1 MPNDCKFSKPVNSS
15 LNSTNDILRE
25 RRESPQKPGDGTM
38 TFMVWSIAGTV
49 LAACSGNS
57 PIFSGGTDLAG
68 GGGGGSNTPVPGNTQ
83 GGPADN
89 GTFQDGPVRGAR
101 FFIDENNSGEYDG
114 GDIFLG
120 ETNAV
125 GNVDFGEYSI
135 DVNDVV
141 FVDATGAI
149 DIATGE
155 TLSGV
160 FRSLP
165 YDGSGEVFV
174 SPLTDLLADADAG
187 LARQTMLNEI
197 FGDGVITVADILNR
211 DYYNPF
217 DDGLKAQLISQAAIA
232 LTEIEAHGGSS
243 DRAQTLEQ
251 LFATYRTGGL
261 VDGEVPLAEV
271 VLASVGTDPSINLKD
286 EVDER
291 LGKAAERGDA
301 PVVVDPNG
309 GEPIR
314 IMEDEEVKVA
324 DLLSSYS
331 TSEVEGS
338 AQEHLFGFEDPLGG
352 DNLEGVFI
360 QAESVDSEGN
370 PTFAYVRFRQDD
382 DTVVRLANAPAE
394 QRGVPSDAP
403 EGFDEKTIDGQQLY
417 YVSAENIDRLILEP
431 GAGVEGDFGIRYYV
445 YDGSLITE
453 GDGTLDIAVDSTN
466 DAPTAI
472 MASSTTGDT
481 ADDTAGDA
489 LTGDTTGDTALFA
502 VLEDSMPEESAEPV
516 LVTAFATADPDEID
530 THTYSIPVDAMDH
543 FMLDGNKL
551 FFLPDSVNDM
561 DMPMDGFVVDVTSTD
576 SEGEQVSQSFTF
588 QGISA
593 PSLVAGADL
602 DVVSGSDAEA
612 SGQITQ
618 LTSDRIHLFGSG
630 SGDDYFVSSSD
641 TTNDQD
647 PAGTVLTGTY
657 GNMYLRT
664 DGSWDYRLTSQAYTL
679 AGRTGQDTF
688 QVRYQF
694 GGEASGP
701 AFDINIE
708 VEGPS
713 ALTLSAPTGN
723 PEPTLHHASG
733 RSHTAGGT
741 FQGMLDGQHVVPE
754 HVVPESDLTYGIGLT
769 EEAALASLEG
779 GRSQQRF
786 DDGAGR
792 FTISDTGSDTGTWSY
807 TLFDSALIE
816 EKANNIDAFYAGS
829 ELVVQK
835 IWVAA
840 RTSNGEVGA
849 VEVDVHIKGLDVIE
863 GSGGRPGTGDARSV
877 LRSDDDGDVK
887 LLLGIGFE
895 EYGGPGRPAERST
908 SEGRDTITATGD
920 AGDVN
925 LIFANT
931 HSDTIN
937 LDEHTTDIVYHR
949 IQTGINS
956 RGDWRNVDGADTIN
970 GFRRGQDKIVLVDL
984 DGQDVSGGPVSRS
997 GFYFVDDTERNYVNF
1012 YALLDRD
1019 VDNEGNFVDTITGF
1033 QIRFETAHDSSYPGY
1048 GDIRVF
1054 YHEDDRILDDGSS
1067 GFDNQYFG
1075 SHLGDVLRLPGNQA
1089 YRSIR
1094 DFSKWENYFG
1104 DGGFEL
1110 VEDGLLPSAI
1120 QAEIDRHWNPRMGQ
1134 YIVESTHEGR
1144 LEHDVV
1150 TDGALI
1156 YGIGSDSA
1164 AAIASL
1170 EGGSQQRFDDGAGI
1184 LTISDTGTYSYALH
1198 TRTTIETRADSQ
1210 DAFRAGHEVVVQT
1223 LWVAVRAQ
1231 DGTTVDTVQVD
1242 VPVTGLNVVEGPG
1255 GSQLNVVNEDREQSG
1270 AELLL
1275 GTGYGEIRPGS
1286 VAGDAYRG
1294 RDEINADG
1302 PVGDVNLIFANTHAD
1317 AINLH
1322 RDTTDIIYHRIQ
1334 TGSHDLGN
1342 PNVESTDRHGWRNVD
1357 GGDTINGF
1365 RRGQDRIVF
1374 VDIDG
1379 LLPEEEQGAAEFDF
1393 NADVR
1398 NRYVD
1403 FYALVEW
1410 TGTHEEIIG
1419 FQIHFKTDN
1428 GDDLFPGHGD
1438 IKFFY
1443 DSDQHI
1449 AVNTQAR
1456 ESEFFGDDVGE
1467 VRSFSG
1473 AEVSDVNNFTP
1484 GDEYREIHDYSLW
1497 GRYFGLAGQFGN
1509 NPNGFEFVD
1518 TGLLPAGIAA
1528 EVARHIDP
1536 DTEQYAAGEGAATF
1550 TLTGPM
1556 GIPRPAH
1563 YHFSGKSYGGAFQG
1577 RLNNDVVAAG
1587 DLKYAMGL
1595 TEEAALASLEE
1606 GNYQQQFVD
1615 NDGAGRF
1622 TISDTGTWSY
1632 TLLDVA
1638 PVEEKAHNLDAFR
1651 AGNELVVQTIWVAA
1665 LSPDG
1670 GVDAVEV
1677 DVPIKGLTVVGATGG
1692 RAGTPP
1698 HGEGGARSTLISD
1711 VDSDV
1716 KLLLGTGF
1724 LPGQEYRG
1732 ALYGGGDTITANGDA
1747 GDVNL
1752 IFANTNE
1759 DTINLDEDTT
1769 DIIYHRIQT
1778 GIPGGGRQWRNVDGA
1793 DTINGFR
1800 RGQDKIVFIDLDG
1813 KDVAGG
1819 ESNNSKFYFL
1829 TDIGH
1834 VYLDLH
1840 ALVDRTRNDQGEFV
1854 EMITGFQISFSTDP
1868 GFARYPGYGDI
1879 RVFYHED
1886 DQILAHGHAFHAEY
1900 FGLYVDDV
1908 ASFSGG
1914 QEFRSIYD
1922 TSKWENYFGDGGLEL
1937 VEDGLLPSA
1946 IQAEIDRHI
1955 DSTGQYVEGNVEDG
1969 PVAID
1974 LI

>member
-25 RRESPQKPGDGTM
+25 RREAPQKPGDGTM

-57 PIFSGGTDLAG
+57 PLFGGGTDLAG
-68 GGGGGSNTPVPGNTQ
+68 GGGGSSTPAGGNSQ
-83 GGPADN
+83 GGPAN
-89 GTFQDGPVRGAR
+89 TGTLQDGPVRGGR
-101 FFIDENNSGEYDG
+101 FFIDQNENGEYDG

-125 GNVDFGEYSI
+125 GDVDFGEYSI
-135 DVNDVV
+135 NIGDVV
-141 FVDATGAI
+141 SADATGAI
-149 DIATGE
+149 DLATGE

-165 YDGSGEVFV
+165 YDGSGEVFI

-232 LTEIEAHGGSS
+232 LTEIEAHGGSG
-243 DRAQTLEQ
+243 DRDQTLEE

-286 EVDER
+286 EVDGR

-382 DTVVRLANAPAE
+382 DTVVRLANAPAD

-403 EGFDEKTIDGQQLY
+403 EGFDEKMIDGQQLY

-701 AFDINIE
+701 VFDINIE
-708 VEGPS
+708 VEGPT
-713 ALTLSAPTGN
+713 ALILSAPTGN
-723 PEPTLHHASG
+723 PQPTPYHTSGLSHAN
-733 RSHTAGGT
+733 GGT
-741 FQGMLDGQHVVPE
+741 FQAMLDGG

-769 EEAALASLEG
+769 EEAALARLEG
-779 GRSQQRF
+779 GGVSHQRF
-786 DDGAGR
+786 NDGEGR
-792 FTISDTGSDTGTWSY
+792 FTISDTGTWSY
-807 TLFDSALIE
+807 NLFDPALIE
-816 EKANNIDAFYAGS
+816 EKANNIDAFRTGD

-835 IWVAA
+835 VWVAA
-840 RTSNGEVGA
+840 RTPNGEVGA
-849 VEVDVHIKGLDVIE
+849 VEVDVPIKGLTVEE
-863 GSGGRPGTGDARSV
+863 GSGGVAGNPRMYGEGGARST
-877 LRSDDDGDVK
+877 LRSDADSDVK
-887 LLLGIGFE
+887 LLLGTGFE
-895 EYGGPGRPAERST
+895 EGITFRGRITA
-908 SEGRDTITATGD
+908 GRDTITANGD

-931 HSDTIN
+931 NYDTIN
-937 LDEHTTDIVYHR
+937 LDRDTTDIVYHR
-949 IQTGINS
+949 IQTGPGLDPVPGTPRSAWKNI
-956 RGDWRNVDGADTIN
+956 DGGDTIN
-970 GFRRGQDKIVLVDL
+970 GFRRGQDKIV
-984 DGQDVSGGPVSRS
+984 
-997 GFYFVDDTERNYVNF
+997 FVDVDELLPANQQGAAGFSFSTHVRDTYIDFSALIDRTRDSVNDPWIETIIGF
-1012 YALLDRD
+1012 EIDFRTDDDDRT
-1019 VDNEGNFVDTITGF
+1019 N
-1033 QIRFETAHDSSYPGY
+1033 PGY
-1048 GDIRVF
+1048 GNIKVY
-1054 YHEDDRILDDGSS
+1054 YHEDDRIVTGSS
-1067 GFDNQYFG
+1067 EVHNRYYGN
-1075 SHLGDVLRLPGNQA
+1075 HLGDFSNPGAAGRGDRHIGEN
-1089 YRSIR
+1089 
-1094 DFSKWENYFG
+1094 SKWQNYFG
-1104 DGGFEL
+1104 PNGYEVIDS
-1110 VEDGLLPSAI
+1110 GLLPPAI
-1120 QAEIDRHWNPRMGQ
+1120 QVEIDKHIDQTGQ
-1134 YIVESTHEGR
+1134 FAVESTHEGR
-1144 LEHDVV
+1144 LEHDVA
-1150 TDGALI
+1150 TDGDLF
-1156 YGIGSDSA
+1156 YGMGLTEQDARTRLDGS
-1164 AAIASL
+1164 ASH
-1170 EGGSQQRFDDGAGI
+1170 ERFNDGAGI
-1184 LTISDTGTYSYALH
+1184 LTISDTGTYSYTLH
-1198 TRTTIETRADSQ
+1198 TRDTIETNADSP

-1231 DGTTVDTVQVD
+1231 DGTVDAVQVD

-1255 GSQLNVVNEDREQSG
+1255 GSQLNVVNEDRDQSG

-1379 LLPEEEQGAAEFDF
+1379 LLPEDEQGAAEFDF
-1393 NADVR
+1393 NANVR

-1428 GDDLFPGHGD
+1428 GDGLFPGHGD

-1497 GRYFGLAGQFGN
+1497 GRYFGLAGQFGT
-1509 NPNGFEFVD
+1509 NPNGFEFVH
-1518 TGLLPAGIAA
+1518 TGLLPAGVAA
-1528 EVARHIDP
+1528 EVAKHIDP

-1550 TLTGPM
+1550 ILTAPM

-1563 YHFSGKSYGGAFQG
+1563 YHFSGRSSGGAFQG

-1587 DLKYAMGL
+1587 DLTYGIGS
-1595 TEEAALASLEE
+1595 TEEAALARLE
-1606 GNYQQQFVD
+1606 GGGASHQRF
-1615 NDGAGRF
+1615 NDGVGRF

-1651 AGNELVVQTIWVAA
+1651 AGNELVVQTVWVAA

-1670 GVDAVEV
+1670 EVDTVEV
-1677 DVPIKGLTVVGATGG
+1677 DVPIRGLTVVEGSGG
-1692 RAGTPP
+1692 RAGTNQ
-1698 HGEGGARSTLISD
+1698 HGEGGARSTLVSD
-1711 VDSDV
+1711 GDSDI

-1724 LPGQEYRG
+1724 DPDLALRG
-1732 ALYGGGDTITANGDA
+1732 SILAGEDTITANGDA

-1752 IFANTNE
+1752 IFANRNA

-1769 DIIYHRIQT
+1769 DIIYHTIST
-1778 GIPGGGRQWRNVDGA
+1778 GILGERIGWRNVDGA

-1800 RGQDKIVFIDLDG
+1800 RGQDKIVFVDLDG
-1813 KDVAGG
+1813 EHVAGG
-1819 ESNNSKFYFL
+1819 EIHPSGFYFHRA
-1829 TDIGH
+1829 IGDR
-1834 VYLDLH
+1834 YLDFD
-1840 ALVDRTRNDQGEFV
+1840 ALVERTRNDQGEQV
-1854 EMITGFQISFSTDP
+1854 EMITGFQIRFSTDP
-1868 GFARYPGYGDI
+1868 GFITYPGYGAI
-1879 RVFYHED
+1879 RVYYHED

-1900 FGLYVDDV
+1900 FGLHVGDV
-1908 ASFSGG
+1908 ERSRDG
-1914 QEFRSIYD
+1914 QEYRFIYD

-1937 VEDGLLPSA
+1937 VENGLLPPA
-1946 IQAEIDRHI
+1946 IQSEVDRHI
-1955 DSTGQYVEGNVEDG
+1955 DSTGQYVEDNVEDG

>member
-1 MPNDCKFSKPVNSS
+1 MPNDYKFSKPVNSS

-57 PIFSGGTDLAG
+57 PIFSGGTDLA
-68 GGGGGSNTPVPGNTQ
+68 GGGGSNTPVPGNTQ

-135 DVNDVV
+135 NIGDVV
-141 FVDATGAI
+141 SADATGAI

-403 EGFDEKTIDGQQLY
+403 EGFDEKMIDGQQLY

-445 YDGSLITE
+445 YDGSLVTE

-701 AFDINIE
+701 VFDINIE
-708 VEGPS
+708 VEGPT
-713 ALTLSAPTGN
+713 ALILSAPTGN
-723 PEPTLHHASG
+723 PQPTPYHTSGLSHAN
-733 RSHTAGGT
+733 GGT
-741 FQGMLDGQHVVPE
+741 FQGMLDGG

-769 EEAALASLEG
+769 EEAALARLEG
-779 GRSQQRF
+779 GGVSHQRF
-786 DDGAGR
+786 NDGEGR
-792 FTISDTGSDTGTWSY
+792 FTISDTGTWSY
-807 TLFDSALIE
+807 TLFDPALIE
-816 EKANNIDAFYAGS
+816 EKANNIDAFRTGD

-835 IWVAA
+835 VWVAA
-840 RTSNGEVGA
+840 RTPNGEVGA
-849 VEVDVHIKGLDVIE
+849 VEVDVPIKGLTVEE
-863 GSGGRPGTGDARSV
+863 GSGGVAGNPRMYGEGGARST
-877 LRSDDDGDVK
+877 LRSDADSDVK
-887 LLLGIGFE
+887 LLLGTGFE
-895 EYGGPGRPAERST
+895 EGITFRGRITA
-908 SEGRDTITATGD
+908 GRDTITANGD

-931 HSDTIN
+931 NYDTIN
-937 LDEHTTDIVYHR
+937 LDRDTTDIVYHR
-949 IQTGINS
+949 IQTGPGLDPVPGTPRSAWKNI
-956 RGDWRNVDGADTIN
+956 DGGDTIN
-970 GFRRGQDKIVLVDL
+970 GFRRGQDKIVFVDL
-984 DGQDVSGGPVSRS
+984 DGEHVAGGETHPS
-997 GFYFVDDTERNYVNF
+997 GFSFSTHVRDTYIDFSALIDRTRDSVNDPWIETIIGFEIDFRTDDD
-1012 YALLDRD
+1012 DRT
-1019 VDNEGNFVDTITGF
+1019 N
-1033 QIRFETAHDSSYPGY
+1033 PGY
-1048 GDIRVF
+1048 GNIKVY
-1054 YHEDDRILDDGSS
+1054 YHEDDRIVTGSS
-1067 GFDNQYFG
+1067 EVHNQYYG
-1075 SHLGDVLRLPGNQA
+1075 NHLGDFSNPGAAGRGDRHIGDN
-1089 YRSIR
+1089 
-1094 DFSKWENYFG
+1094 SKWQNYFG
-1104 DGGFEL
+1104 PNGYEVIDS
-1110 VEDGLLPSAI
+1110 GLLPPAI
-1120 QAEIDRHWNPRMGQ
+1120 QAEIDKHIDQTGQ
-1134 YIVESTHEGR
+1134 FVVESTQEGR
-1144 LEHDVV
+1144 LEHDVA
-1150 TDGALI
+1150 TDGDLF
-1156 YGIGSDSA
+1156 YGIGLTEQDA
-1164 AAIASL
+1164 RTRLDGTASH
-1170 EGGSQQRFDDGAGI
+1170 ERFNDGAGI
-1184 LTISDTGTYSYALH
+1184 LTISDTGTYSYTLH
-1198 TRTTIETRADSQ
+1198 TRDTIETNADSP

-1231 DGTTVDTVQVD
+1231 DGTVDAVQVD

-1255 GSQLNVVNEDREQSG
+1255 GRQINVVNEDRDQSG

-1379 LLPEEEQGAAEFDF
+1379 LLPEDEQGAAEFDF
-1393 NADVR
+1393 NANVR

-1403 FYALVEW
+1403 FYALVEG
-1410 TGTHEEIIG
+1410 TGTDEEIIG

-1449 AVNTQAR
+1449 AINTQAR
-1456 ESEFFGDDVGE
+1456 QSEFFGDDVGD
-1467 VRSFSG
+1467 VRSFS
-1473 AEVSDVNNFTP
+1473 S

-1497 GRYFGLAGQFGN
+1497 GRYFGLAGQFGT
-1509 NPNGFEFVD
+1509 NPNGFEFVN
-1518 TGLLPAGIAA
+1518 TGLLPAGVAA

-1577 RLNNDVVAAG
+1577 RLNNDVVVAG
-1587 DLKYAMGL
+1587 DLTYGIGS
-1595 TEEAALASLEE
+1595 TEEAALARLEE
-1606 GNYQQQFVD
+1606 GGGSHQQF

-1651 AGNELVVQTIWVAA
+1651 AGHELVVQTIWVAA

-1670 GVDAVEV
+1670 EVGVVEV
-1677 DVPIKGLTVVGATGG
+1677 DVPIKGLTVVEGSGG
-1692 RAGTPP
+1692 RAGNNQY
-1698 HGEGGARSTLISD
+1698 GEGGARSTLTSD
-1711 VDSDV
+1711 ADSDV

-1724 LPGQEYRG
+1724 EEGNPAITFRG
-1732 ALYGGGDTITANGDA
+1732 PITAGRDTITANGDA

-1752 IFANTNE
+1752 IFANTNY
-1759 DTINLDEDTT
+1759 DTINLDRDTT
-1769 DIIYHRIQT
+1769 DIVYHRIQT
-1778 GIPGGGRQWRNVDGA
+1778 GPGPDPVPGTPRSAWKNIDGG

-1800 RGQDKIVFIDLDG
+1800 RGQDKIVFVDVDALLPANQQGAAGFSFSTHIRDTYIDF
-1813 KDVAGG
+1813 
-1819 ESNNSKFYFL
+1819 S
-1829 TDIGH
+1829 
-1834 VYLDLH
+1834 
-1840 ALVDRTRNDQGEFV
+1840 ALIDRTRDSVNDPWIET
-1854 EMITGFQISFSTDP
+1854 IIGFEIDFRTDDDDRTNP
-1868 GFARYPGYGDI
+1868 GHGNIKVY
-1879 RVFYHED
+1879 YHED
-1886 DQILAHGHAFHAEY
+1886 HQIVAHGH
-1900 FGLYVDDV
+1900 DV
-1908 ASFSGG
+1908 YNRYYGNHLGDYSEPRGGG
-1914 QEFRSIYD
+1914 QGNRHIGD
-1922 TSKWENYFGDGGLEL
+1922 NSKWQNYFGPDGYE
-1937 VEDGLLPSA
+1937 VINSGLLPPA
-1946 IQAEIDRHI
+1946 IQSEIDRHI
-1955 DSTGQYVEGNVEDG
+1955 DQTGQYVEDNVENG